1 ERVRQ
6 RLVERLLV
14 NFSRSECKKQGI
26 PYYRDEKFCDPV
38 IGPNMHQVN
47 AGFIRPTTEQNDP
60 FHGISRLSYALH
72 CNPYGLKCDLFISHA
87 WAEGVFELTGTVL
100 ENWPKDCE
108 AAYICALANPQNLPN
123 FLRALIQNP
132 LSSPFFQVLL
142 RQPKQMLMVANANV
156 PIHSRLWCVF
166 EAHCARHL
174 AVHTAVVGDPAH
186 FATNA
191 GASKSAK
198 RAIRRA
204 VEARRREAA
213 INEAAEQAASD
224 MDIIAA
230 GIYSRRYD
238 RWSKR
243 AQQSTHKATQSM
255 KRALDVRLA
264 SCSST
269 EDADAIWRFISG
281 HADEINA
288 MICELIIRDQLS
300 RTPSGPYKLT
310 WYPGQDAIEGE
321 HASLF
326 SVEAGDYSQ
335 VPEGQGKP
343 DKQAKGNLQPGK
355 PAVKVAFR
363 YNPPAEAA
371 LVFGGVSLDHLN
383 GIGQWITC
391 KAKGVLGGGFVPPGE
406 TPTQELTVEL
416 RAYLQQI

>member
-1 ERVRQ
+1 MSTTVGACVPPGTPTAPQEKGVPAVTYDFQILPGSLKPMQSSSGRWSQRRARSLARKWCTEICQLRGGESARSSYEQVRQ
-6 RLVERLLV
+6 RLAERLLV
-14 NFSRSECKKQGI
+14 NSSRSECKKQGI
-26 PYYRDEKFCDPV
+26 PYYRDEKFHDPV
-38 IGPNMHQVN
+38 IGPNMHQLN
-47 AGFIRPTTEQNDP
+47 ACFIRPTTQQNDP

-72 CNPYGLKCDLFISHA
+72 CNPYGLTCDLFISHA

-100 ENWPKDCE
+100 DNWPEDCE

-174 AVHTAVVGDPAH
+174 AVHTAVVGDPTH

-198 RAIRRA
+198 RAIR
-204 VEARRREAA
+204 
-213 INEAAEQAASD
+213 
-224 MDIIAA
+224 
-230 GIYSRRYD
+230 
-238 RWSKR
+238 
-243 AQQSTHKATQSM
+243 
-255 KRALDVRLA
+255 
-264 SCSST
+264 
-269 EDADAIWRFISG
+269 
-281 HADEINA
+281 
-288 MICELIIRDQLS
+288 
-300 RTPSGPYKLT
+300 
-310 WYPGQDAIEGE
+310 E
-321 HASLF
+321 HASFF
-326 SVEAGDYSQ
+326 SVE

-363 YNPPAEAA
+363 RSPELGGYNPPAEAA
-371 LVFGGVSLDHLN
+371 LVFGGVSLDHLILGN

-391 KAKGVLGGGFVPPGE
+391 KAKGVLGGGFVPAGE